1 VQLSF
6 SFRTSCYVNATVTLH
21 LFRLIDVR
29 EEYLRFDLRF
39 SEVLSLR
46 MLAVKSRRLEQTQN
60 RYTRHAGRT
69 HRQNEACLARAATHE
84 DMRFG
89 RCLNA

>member
-1 VQLSF
+1 MQLSF
-6 SFRTSCYVNATVTLH
+6 SFRTLCYVNAIVTLH

-29 EEYLRFDLRF
+29 EGYLKFDLRFLRDF

-60 RYTRHAGRT
+60 RYTRHAGRQK
-69 HRQNEACLARAATHE
+69 HIDKMKHA
-84 DMRFG
+84 
-89 RCLNA
+89 